1 MKRQIWNSEEQRF
14 EDCHVIVIRKPFLHP
29 YGANTVCTFA
39 EERFW
44 NLYSIFTREIQPK
57 NNHGCWRLSRIRIVV
72 RENLVCTWI
81 QSTYK
86 IFLSQRIV
94 PRSDVSCGIAY
105 GVKSKQSQC
114 TYCFP
119 PLASQRRRATAFSG
133 SSETTHDEFRRVFLG
148 KSLGHISAAP
158 CLVAR
163 GISSSNACVEQ
174 CDYRQASQGPTHFYK

>member
-1 MKRQIWNSEEQRF
+1 MKRQIWNSEEQSF

-39 EERFW
+39 EEGFW

-86 IFLSQRIV
+86 IFLSERIV

-105 GVKSKQSQC
+105 GVISKQSQ
-114 TYCFP
+114 
-119 PLASQRRRATAFSG
+119 RAIALPG